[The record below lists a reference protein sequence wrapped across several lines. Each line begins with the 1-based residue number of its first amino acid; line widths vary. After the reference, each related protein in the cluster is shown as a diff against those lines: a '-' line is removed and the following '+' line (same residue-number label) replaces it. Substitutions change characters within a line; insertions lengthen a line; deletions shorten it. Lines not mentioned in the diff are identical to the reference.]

1 LPNPNTSPTSRLQ
14 WGKRQNIFLNWH

>member
-1 LPNPNTSPTSRLQ
+1 LPNPNTSPASRLQ